1 MPTKQ
6 ILNLGRAGI
15 IKDIPSILLP
25 ENAFTDGRNVRFN
38 NESVET
44 ITGEA
49 MYQVIGTPSTI
60 EYGMHWRKPSIGY
73 NIYFKDGKI
82 KDITDASDQLNIQA
96 LTKPVVKYFMV

>member
-73 NIYFKDGKI
+73 NIYFKDGTWDI
-82 KDITDASDQLNIQA
+82 KNLDNPELVSKMLENNV
-96 LTKPVVKYFMV
+96 P